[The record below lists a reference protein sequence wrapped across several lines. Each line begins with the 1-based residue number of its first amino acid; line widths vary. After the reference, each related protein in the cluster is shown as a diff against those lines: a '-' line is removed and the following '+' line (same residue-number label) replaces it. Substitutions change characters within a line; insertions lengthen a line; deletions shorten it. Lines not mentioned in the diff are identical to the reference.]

1 MLYRNPFPAST
12 LGGDNDK
19 SVLHRIR
26 GLVYHRDRAL
36 FTLAGLA
43 ESCLA
48 HNRSRGRKHPYPESE
63 RQDRATDKVYTSKN
77 FEHTLYGRYAFVVN
91 GQRYL
96 SRERRLD
103 STTNKNP
110 VASFAVQ
117 AGDTISVRYDPD
129 DPNRNR
135 PEDDAPVGTAI
146 LMLVIGLLTMLTS
159 GWFARA

>member
-1 MLYRNPFPAST
+1 MIKAFFIGFVGLFITGIGLFSLWQVWQSRAWPTTEAVVES
-12 LGGDNDK
+12 
-19 SVLHRIR
+19 IR
-26 GLVYHRDRAL
+26 
-36 FTLAGLA
+36 T
-43 ESCLA
+43 
-48 HNRSRGRKHPYPESE
+48 ESE